1 MLTDRQYEILKAL
14 INEYIRTAE
23 PISSDFLAK
32 KYDFGL
38 CPSAIRIEMQL
49 LIKSGFLEQPHT
61 SAGRVPTDR
70 AYRFFVDN
78 FYKQKVE
85 KDAAEEL
92 NQFVHKKN
100 QDYFELLS
108 QVAKFLA
115 DASSNLAIIHSLDKH
130 ISWQQGWD
138 AIAKEPEFRDRD
150 FAFNLLNFLD
160 DYEEKIKELHPNEI
174 GIYIGHEIPIPKARD
189 LSLICSVCQVLD
201 RDAFISIVGP
211 KRMDYN
217 RNINLIYSVNKFLKE
232 AL

>member
-1 MLTDRQYEILKAL
+1 MLTERQYEILKAL

-78 FYKQKVE
+78 VYKQKTE
-85 KDAAEEL
+85 KDINQEL
-92 NQFVHKKN
+92 SQLVHKRN
-100 QDYFELLS
+100 NDYFELLGH
-108 QVAKFLA
+108 VAKFLA
-115 DASSNLAIIHSLDKH
+115 DASSNLAIIHSMDKH
-130 ISWQQGWD
+130 ISWKEGWD
-138 AIAKEPEFRDRD
+138 SIAKEPEFNDRD
-150 FAFNLLNFLD
+150 FAVNLLNFLD
-160 DYEEKIKELHPNEI
+160 DYEEKIKELEPNEV

-189 LSLICSVCQVLD
+189 LSLICSVCPVLAH
-201 RDAFISIVGP
+201 DAFISIVGP

-217 RNINLIYSVNKFLKE
+217 RNINLIYSINKFLKQ